1 MRCWKL
7 FIAWFFKKLSSS
19 PDFQKGSGFLH
30 CFPLSLC
37 VTREKFAE
45 LILSCY
51 YQVSSLTCRPIIN
64 FLYQKKICTRFYIV
78 ALFSMQT
85 WPTDVAFNFFN
96 PTLVTPETFFGAQ
109 SLPVK
114 PKFYPFCS
122 TFLSGFYSL
131 VNPLKCE
138 NEFTNICEWTQ
149 KRTQKFLWI
158 IQKPF
163 IFLTLE
169 NVYYIQVICVTD
181 ATIIEKLHSRI
192 SGEEEQLKEPEPYKS
207 SSANKTRRMA
217 IVTPAR
223 SELNWPQSSW
233 CVFLL
238 LLLSHFS
245 YQGQILALGDLSFDF
260 RRFFDGSKW

>member
-1 MRCWKL
+1 MLRYFQCNSDQQMS
-7 FIAWFFKKLSSS
+7 LSI
-19 PDFQKGSGFLH
+19 L
-30 CFPLSLC
+30 
-37 VTREKFAE
+37 
-45 LILSCY
+45 LIRS
-51 YQVSSLTCRPIIN
+51 
-64 FLYQKKICTRFYIV
+64 
-78 ALFSMQT
+78 
-85 WPTDVAFNFFN
+85 
-96 PTLVTPETFFGAQ
+96 LVTPETFLKAQ

-114 PKFYPFCS
+114 PKFCS

-223 SELNWPQSSW
+223 SELN
-233 CVFLL
+233 
-238 LLLSHFS
+238 
-245 YQGQILALGDLSFDF
+245 
-260 RRFFDGSKW
+260 

>member
-1 MRCWKL
+1 MC
-7 FIAWFFKKLSSS
+7 
-19 PDFQKGSGFLH
+19 DKG
-30 CFPLSLC
+30 
-37 VTREKFAE
+37 
-45 LILSCY
+45 
-51 YQVSSLTCRPIIN
+51 
-64 FLYQKKICTRFYIV
+64 KICRTHPVMLLPSVITNLQANNKLPLPKKNLHEILCTLLRYFQCNSDQQMSLSI
-78 ALFSMQT
+78 LLIRS
-85 WPTDVAFNFFN
+85 
-96 PTLVTPETFFGAQ
+96 LVTPETFFGAQ

-122 TFLSGFYSL
+122 TFLSGFYSS

-223 SELNWPQSSW
+223 SELN
-233 CVFLL
+233 
-238 LLLSHFS
+238 
-245 YQGQILALGDLSFDF
+245 
-260 RRFFDGSKW
+260 